1 MNIKKVEKKIEAS
14 HWGEIIK
21 FLISGGVCFL
31 VQFVLLVALRDGVGM
46 NTSVALLLAFL
57 VAMGVN
63 YLFCVLWI
71 WPSARDNNAAA
82 KIGFVI
88 TSLLGLLLN
97 EGFMWL
103 FRVTLGED
111 QVLFSVLG
119 KDVSMYMI
127 NACVT
132 TVLVMFWNFFT
143 KRAILQSRLLQKW
156 AGRAK

>member
-1 MNIKKVEKKIEAS
+1 
-14 HWGEIIK
+14 
-21 FLISGGVCFL
+21 
-31 VQFVLLVALRDGVGM
+31 
-46 NTSVALLLAFL
+46 
-57 VAMGVN
+57 
-63 YLFCVLWI
+63 
-71 WPSARDNNAAA
+71 
-82 KIGFVI
+82 
-88 TSLLGLLLN
+88 
-97 EGFMWL
+97 MWL

-119 KDVSMYMI
+119 KNVSMYMI